1 MLWLTRSTTRRSTG
15 PDLVAGLLD
24 ALTDVIAAGRLRAV
38 SAEAAEL
45 TKLAETTYRDVN
57 IALAN
62 EFAKHADQLHV
73 DIHRVI
79 DAANSQPFSHIHR
92 PGVAVGGHSSPC
104 TRGSI
109 SRVMRT
115 RSYLAWRAISMRQC
129 RAMP

>member
-1 MLWLTRSTTRRSTG
+1 MG
-15 PDLVAGLLD
+15 
-24 ALTDVIAAGRLRAV
+24 

-79 DAANSQPFSHIHR
+79 DAANSQPFSTSTVR
-92 PGVAVGGHSSPC
+92 ASRSVAIASPC

-109 SRVMRT
+109 WRVMRT
-115 RSYLAWRAISMRQC
+115 RSYLAWRAMSMRLC